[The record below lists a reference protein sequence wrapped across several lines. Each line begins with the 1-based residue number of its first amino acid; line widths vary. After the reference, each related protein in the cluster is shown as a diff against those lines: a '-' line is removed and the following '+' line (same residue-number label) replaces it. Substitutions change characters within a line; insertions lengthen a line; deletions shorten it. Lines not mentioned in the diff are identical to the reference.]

1 MAFCTCM
8 AYGSQKAVL
17 ETVKGTLTL
26 SHSHPF
32 SAMYILLP
40 SGRNWTLFNYRTIT
54 WITIRHKLTF
64 FPANVTRLSPTPIF
78 AERASIIWLR

>member
-32 SAMYILLP
+32 SAMYYCILVEIEHY
-40 SGRNWTLFNYRTIT
+40 SIT
-54 WITIRHKLTF
+54 VQS
-64 FPANVTRLSPTPIF
+64 N
-78 AERASIIWLR
+78 E